1 MLLQILNKE
10 KGAKISL
17 CKIRA
22 KKHFCHLILLKIL
35 TALEQANRVVVFFF
49 SPLPYREHSLALQ
62 VVSSFILFELNYL
75 FSFPISKVHV
85 K

>member
-35 TALEQANRVVVFFF
+35 TAWSKQTGLLFSFFP
-49 SPLPYREHSLALQ
+49 PLPYREHSLALQ

>member
-1 MLLQILNKE
+1 MRSQRVRYDLVTELQQQCSDESCHLDYLMLLQILNKE

-35 TALEQANRVVVFFF
+35 TAW
-49 SPLPYREHSLALQ
+49 
-62 VVSSFILFELNYL
+62 
-75 FSFPISKVHV
+75 SKQIGL
-85 K
+85 